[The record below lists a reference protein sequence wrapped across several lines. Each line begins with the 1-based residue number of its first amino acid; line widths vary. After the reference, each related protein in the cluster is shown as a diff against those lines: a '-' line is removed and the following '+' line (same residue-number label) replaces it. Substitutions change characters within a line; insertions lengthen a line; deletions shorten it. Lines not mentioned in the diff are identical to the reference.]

1 MELRLRG
8 ISKTYPSGVQALTDV
23 TLTIPV
29 GVFGVLGPHG
39 AGKSTLIRI
48 LSSVQDADA
57 GTVCADGDP
66 RVIVLDEPLSGL
78 EAAERRRVLDR
89 ISQLGKR
96 HVVILATSSVE
107 DVADV
112 CTRMAIID
120 HGTVLLEYE
129 PPSAINQ
136 IRGRIWR
143 RLVTREE
150 LATLQH
156 SHAVISTKMCPP
168 SPEATARQ
176 VGDRILVHVYA
187 DTASLAGFDRVAPE
201 LEDVYG
207 CALAGHYT
215 QRELVMQQRSV
226 RN

>member
-1 MELRLRG
+1 MELRVRG
-8 ISKTYPSGVQALTDV
+8 ISKTYPSGVRALTDV

-29 GVFGVLGPHG
+29 GVYGLLGPHG

-48 LSSVQDADA
+48 LSSIQDADA
-57 GTVCADGDP
+57 GTVCVDGDP

-78 EAAERRRVLDR
+78 EPAERLRVISR
-89 ISQLGKR
+89 ITQLGER
-96 HVVILATSSVE
+96 HVVILATSSVD

-156 SHAVISTKMCPP
+156 SHAVISTKMC
-168 SPEATARQ
+168 
-176 VGDRILVHVYA
+176 GDRVLVHVYA
-187 DTASLAGFDRVAPE
+187 DTASLPDFDRVAPE

-215 QRELVMQQRSV
+215 QRELTMQQRSV

>member
-1 MELRLRG
+1 MELRIRG
-8 ISKTYPSGVQALTDV
+8 ISKTYPSGIRALADV
-23 TLTIPV
+23 TLTIPI
-29 GVFGVLGPHG
+29 GVYGVLGPHG

-57 GTVCADGDP
+57 GTICADGDR
-66 RVIVLDEPLSGL
+66 RVIVLDDPLSGL
-78 EAAERRRVLDR
+78 EPAERRHVLHR
-89 ISQLGKR
+89 IAALGER
-96 HVVILATSSVE
+96 HVVIFATSSVD

-112 CTRMAIID
+112 CTRMAILD
-120 HGTVLLEYE
+120 RGAVLLEYE
-129 PPSAINQ
+129 PTSAINQ

-150 LATLQH
+150 LAALQH
-156 SHAVISTKMCPP
+156 TYAVISTKLY
-168 SPEATARQ
+168 
-176 VGDRILVHVYA
+176 GDRVMVHVYA

-215 QRELVMQQRSV
+215 QRELAMQRRAA